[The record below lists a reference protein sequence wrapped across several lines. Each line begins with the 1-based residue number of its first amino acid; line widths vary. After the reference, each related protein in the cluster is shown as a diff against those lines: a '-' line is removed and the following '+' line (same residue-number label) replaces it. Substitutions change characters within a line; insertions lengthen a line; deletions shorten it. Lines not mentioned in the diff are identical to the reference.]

1 MTAADVVQSVL
12 TVLVGGGGIGA
23 LLMYLKERK
32 KYAADGEVA
41 VQTIE
46 LQVDHTRMQNLEV
59 RFALAERAWDEE
71 RESLTRRVSAAE
83 AREQALEA
91 ELEKK
96 DAKIRT
102 LEERVG
108 RVQSELHEVTRE
120 LADLRNDR

>member
-1 MTAADVVQSVL
+1 MTAADVVQAGL
-12 TVLVGGGGIGA
+12 TALVGGGGLA
-23 LLMYLKERK
+23 AVLLYLKERRK
-32 KYAADGEVA
+32 AAAEGEVA

-71 RESLTRRVSAAE
+71 RESLTRRVDAAE

-96 DAKIRT
+96 QIKISA
-102 LEERVG
+102 LEERVAK
-108 RVQSELHEVTRE
+108 VQNELVEVTRE
-120 LADLRNDR
+120 LGDLRSER